1 MYILVDVENVSNVG
15 LRGSE
20 YLLASDH
27 VILFYSDAA
36 SHLEA
41 RYLED
46 IRNSGCGFEICSLV
60 RGRKNALDFYIATR
74 LGEIFG
80 GGERGPALIVSR
92 DDGFQ
97 SLRDYWSARA
107 EPSRRVLV
115 SENIERGIVSLNLP
129 DQRTALIRQRMKS
142 TDISAFHAACEE
154 RGRLRRMLE
163 KSFAGTEFS
172 GRTEEIEAFLNL
184 KKESG
189 PKVIYLDALRRFGRK
204 NGLEVYRR
212 LKSSGE
218 L

>member
-1 MYILVDVENVSNVG
+1 MYILVDVENVSNAG

-46 IRNSGCGFEICSLV
+46 IRNSGCGFEICRLV

-80 GGERGPALIVSR
+80 GGGRGPALIVSR

-163 KSFAGTEFS
+163 ESFAG
-172 GRTEEIEAFLNL
+172 TEEIEAFLNL

-212 LKSSGE
+212 LKRSGE